1 MTDRQFRWRLSGG
14 VIVLAIAGFFWF
26 GVSFGVIT
34 TRFGWVAWGLSTAF
48 QFAMFA
54 AILRAA
60 LRLRRSSGFTR
71 ADLKQANEGQRAESR
86 HIAKAFGWTTL
97 AQALLIASAVWWCV
111 RAGRPDL
118 VLLVIGL
125 IVSLHFVPL
134 ARVFR
139 VRVYYVT
146 ALIGGLISLAA
157 ITLTGLNEN
166 LRLACFGGGMTAVM
180 WLTAGYILWNVDS
193 ITQRA
198 LRTTWP
204 V

>member
-1 MTDRQFRWRLSGG
+1 MTDQQFRRGLSGG
-14 VIVLAIAGFFWF
+14 VIVFAIAGFFWF

-34 TRFGWVAWGLSTAF
+34 TRFGWLVWGLSTAF

-54 AILRAA
+54 AILWAA

-71 ADLKQANEGQRAESR
+71 ADLKQADKGQRAETR

-97 AQALLIASAVWWCV
+97 GQALLIAAAVWWCM
-111 RAGRPDL
+111 RAGLPDR
-118 VLLVIGL
+118 VLPVIGL

-134 ARVFR
+134 ARVFH
-139 VRVYYVT
+139 VRLYYVT
-146 ALIGGLISLAA
+146 ALIGSLISLAA
-157 ITLTGLNEN
+157 ITFTGLNEN

-198 LRTTWP
+198 MRRTWP

>member
-1 MTDRQFRWRLSGG
+1 MTDRQFRWGLSGG

-34 TRFGWVAWGLSTAF
+34 TRLGWLVWGLSTAF
-48 QFAMFA
+48 QFGMLA
-54 AILRAA
+54 AILWAA

-71 ADLKQANEGQRAESR
+71 ADLKQADEGQRAESR

-97 AQALLIASAVWWCV
+97 GQALLIVAAVWWCV
-111 RAGRPDL
+111 HAGRPDRIL
-118 VLLVIGL
+118 PVIGL

-134 ARVFR
+134 ARLFR
-139 VRVYYVT
+139 VRLYYVT
-146 ALIGGLISLAA
+146 ALIGSLISLAA
-157 ITLTGLNEN
+157 ITFTGLSEN
-166 LRLACFGGGMTAVM
+166 LRLACFGSGMTAVM

-198 LRTTWP
+198 LRRT
-204 V
+204 